1 MKAQPVP
8 YSSVVGGGVMLLA
21 DDGHAIGQIMFLVH
35 DRELLGG
42 KLVQEDLAGR
52 IVRMINEQSDPPNT
66 EVKNHG

>member
-1 MKAQPVP
+1 
-8 YSSVVGGGVMLLA
+8 MLLA